1 MAGGDGLTPLGA
13 DRAPGGASRWVRG
26 VAWLR
31 THWST
36 LLLWVALAWAAPR
49 LWPHVGALLGV
60 RAGDRTRP
68 EVAVTLLDGRPLSL
82 AALRGQVVLVNVWAT
97 WCAPC
102 RVEMPLLE
110 QTWQRHRAAGFVLL
124 GASVDRGDPATVRAF
139 LAEHG
144 ISYPV
149 AIVGADVIQA
159 LGGVVGYPTS
169 ILIGRDGRVQHRV
182 MGPIGP
188 VTLEPAIRRALAEA
202 PPPDA
207 APAGPPPATSPAV
220 RSPVAPAPAASRS
233 PAVP

>member
-1 MAGGDGLTPLGA
+1 
-13 DRAPGGASRWVRG
+13 V
-26 VAWLR
+26 
-31 THWST
+31 
-36 LLLWVALAWAAPR
+36 LAWAAPR

-60 RAGDRTRP
+60 RAGDRARP
-68 EVAVTLLDGRPLSL
+68 EATVTLLDGRSLSL
-82 AALRGQVVLVNVWAT
+82 VDLRGQVVLVNVWAT

-110 QTWQRHRAAGFVLL
+110 QTWQRHRAAGFLLL
-124 GASVDRGDPATVRAF
+124 GASVDRGDPADVRAF
-139 LAEHG
+139 LAERG

-159 LGGVVGYPTS
+159 LGGVMGYPTS

-202 PPPDA
+202 PPA
-207 APAGPPPATSPAV
+207 EAPPAEAPPVTPPAV
-220 RSPVAPAPAASRS
+220 RSPAAPAPAASRS
-233 PAVP
+233 PAAR